1 MINTCDDTISDILND
16 CDSYLFFYFSA
27 TWCGPC
33 KHLLPLVEE
42 IDNRNTNDKLKFYY
56 VNIDENDKLCSS
68 CNIKQVPSYAVVK
81 EKKVLGLD
89 TGSDILK
96 VGNLLKACLKDHN
109 SCDKETS

>member
-1 MINTCDDTISDILND
+1 MINTCDDTISEILND
-16 CDSYLFFYFSA
+16 CDNYLFFYFSA

-33 KHLLPLVEE
+33 KKLLPLVEE

-56 VNIDENDKLCSS
+56 VNIDENDKLCGS

-81 EKKVLGLD
+81 DKKVLGLD

-96 VGNLLKACLKDHN
+96 VGNLLKECLKD
-109 SCDKETS
+109 